1 MRNHTQI
8 FAAALFLLLAGLV
21 AACQTTD
28 LPATQAFETQV
39 AVNVQNTL
47 TAAPTAVPPSDT
59 PVPLPTATPSPGPTE
74 TPGPTLTPKPSV
86 TASPTAR
93 DIKDPTLQV
102 FFLTPES
109 TVVTEVPTSVPRIK
123 QDDDVKNILLI
134 GSDKEDAN
142 GGYRSDTMIIVS
154 VNKTANTVTML
165 SIPRDLYV
173 FIPKAKK
180 VMGRINSVINI
191 GLGAE
196 NGPIPLLEQ
205 TILYNLGIPIHYYA
219 RVDFDSF
226 RNIVDALGGIDIPVT
241 CRLEDYVLSDPT
253 LDPSKKENWELY
265 TVPTGV
271 QHMDGGEALLYSRL
285 RQSYRAYVSDL
296 TPPATPYG
304 GIDFDRHRRQWEVLR
319 AMFHKAREQNLLP
332 QIPALYQEFINS
344 VDTDMTL
351 GDILQFAQLGLSL
364 NDLNIRSYSIKTP
377 YVVGWTTP
385 NDHAQVLLPVPDE
398 FYKYVKQVMTAAG
411 SNRVGQTP
419 YSIEVWNGT
428 SNADWAQLAA
438 YELSTDTKL
447 NVNVTVGS
455 ADRTDYANTTI
466 IDYTTSPKG
475 SPIASLKKDLHVAD
489 ANIIAQPDENSPV
502 QFRVILGADY
512 NSCTYSSSAAVEQ
525 GIVATDA
532 PPVAAADTPLPEAT
546 ATP

>member
-1 MRNHTQI
+1 MSNRKVI
-8 FAAALFLLLAGLV
+8 IVAALLLVAVGLM
-21 AACQTTD
+21 AACQTAD
-28 LPATQAFETQV
+28 LQATQTFQTQV
-39 AVNVQNTL
+39 ALNVQSTL
-47 TAAPTAVPPSDT
+47 TLAPTVMPPSDT
-59 PVPLPTATPSPGPTE
+59 PLPAPTDTPQPGPTE
-74 TPGPTLTPKPSV
+74 TPGPTATLKPSA

-93 DIKDPTLQV
+93 DIKDPTLQI
-102 FFLTPES
+102 FYLTPE
-109 TVVTEVPTSVPRIK
+109 TTPVTAVPSAVPRIK

-191 GLGAE
+191 GLGADG
-196 NGPIPLLEQ
+196 GPIPLLEQ

-265 TVPTGV
+265 TIPTGL
-271 QHMDGGEALLYSRL
+271 QHMDGDQALLYSRL
-285 RQSYRAYVSDL
+285 RQSYRAYVSGL
-296 TPPATPYG
+296 TPPSTPYG

-332 QIPALYQEFINS
+332 QIPALYQEFSNS

-351 GDILQFAQLGLSL
+351 GDILQFAQLGFSL

-385 NDHAQVLLPVPDE
+385 NDQAQVLLPVQDD

-419 YSIEVWNGT
+419 YAIEVWNGT
-428 SNADWAQLAA
+428 TNSDWAQLAS

-447 NVNVTVGS
+447 NVTVTVGS
-455 ADRTDYANTTI
+455 PDRTDYATTTI

-475 SPIASLKKDLHVAD
+475 SPLATLQKDLHVAD
-489 ANIIAQPDENSPV
+489 ANVIAQPDANSPV
-502 QFRVILGADY
+502 QFRVILGSDY
-512 NSCTYSSSAAVEQ
+512 NSCTYASSAAVEQ
-525 GIVATDA
+525 APAATDA
-532 PPVAAADTPLPEAT
+532 PPIAAPEAT